1 MTTRIRKLIRLTA
14 PAALLAIGLLAAPTA
29 SAGNPCFHDFTMP
42 PADSATGNEVKL
54 LPCAFAPTVTH
65 VAVGTEVTFFN
76 GPDFSHLIT
85 GANQAWGSP
94 DVELGPGQKVSYTF
108 DAAGIYPFA
117 CVLHPGMSGA
127 IVVGDVA
134 GAAAAPGA
142 GTTSGGSTDA
152 STGGGSNA
160 AEAPTAATAQGSAT
174 DGLILAGLGIAAGL
188 VAGVAAAWIALRRR
202 PSASGRLATSTDS
215 PLLGDPR

>member
-1 MTTRIRKLIRLTA
+1 MTTRIRQLIRLAAT
-14 PAALLAIGLLAAPTA
+14 AALLAIGLLAAPTA

-108 DAAGIYPFA
+108 DTAGIYPYA

-127 IVVGDVA
+127 IVVGDGVD
-134 GAAAAPGA
+134 AAGA
-142 GTTSGGSTDA
+142 GTTSGGSTGA
-152 STGGGSNA
+152 STGGGS
-160 AEAPTAATAQGSAT
+160 SAT
-174 DGLILAGLGIAAGL
+174 DATDATAAGAAADPGMDRLL
-188 VAGVAAAWIALRRR
+188 VAVGIVAALIAGATASWFAIRRR
-202 PSASGRLATSTDS
+202 SIGGSSLSAS
-215 PLLGDPR
+215 PLPRER

>member
-1 MTTRIRKLIRLTA
+1 MNPRIRQLIR
-14 PAALLAIGLLAAPTA
+14 LAAPTA
-29 SAGNPCFHDFTMP
+29 LLALGLVSAPSTSAGNPCFHDFTMP

-65 VAVGTEVTFFN
+65 VAVGTEVIFFN

-94 DVELGPGQKVSYTF
+94 DVELQPGQKISYTF
-108 DAAGIYPFA
+108 DTAGIYPYA

-134 GAAAAPGA
+134 GSVGA

-152 STGGGSNA
+152 STGGGSSA
-160 AEAPTAATAQGSAT
+160 AEAPVAASTEGSGPGGFIVVA
-174 DGLILAGLGIAAGL
+174 LGIVAGL
-188 VAGVAAAWIALRRR
+188 VAGAAAAWVSLRRR
-202 PSASGRLATSTDS
+202 ATAPGRLPAPTDS
-215 PLLGDPR
+215 PRPADSTY